1 MDEVRVRA
9 CGPGDAF
16 ALAVIGAATFVE
28 AFAAFIPGEAIL
40 AHCRA
45 KHTEAAYT
53 TFFEGEQTRG
63 WIAEVAGGGGPVGYA
78 LLTAPEFS
86 ESLARARDLELRRLY
101 LFSRFHG
108 GGAGRQMM
116 ELAVAA
122 AVAQRAERLLL
133 GVHPENQRALAFY
146 KRTGFRQ
153 IGERRFHVGPSV
165 FVDPVLAL
173 EL

>member
-1 MDEVRVRA
+1 MDEVVVRECGRV
-9 CGPGDAF
+9 DAF

-28 AFAAFIPGEAIL
+28 AFAGLIPGEAIL

-45 KHTEAAYT
+45 KHTETAYVA
-53 TFFEGEQTRG
+53 FFEDARTRG
-63 WIAEVAGGGGPVGYA
+63 WMAEVAGGGGPVGYA
-78 LLTAPEFS
+78 LLTAPEFPAG
-86 ESLARARDLELRRLY
+86 LALEADLELRRIY

-108 GGAGRQMM
+108 GGAGRRMM

-122 AVAQRAERLLL
+122 AREQGAGRLLL
-133 GVHPENQRALAFY
+133 GVHPDNVRALAFY
-146 KRTGFRQ
+146 KKSRFVQ
-153 IGERRFHVGPSV
+153 IGERRFQVGPSV